1 MKFKNLD
8 NGSVYDVT
16 NKELIASYEANE
28 RFEKVVEAEP
38 KATKAVEKKT
48 AKK

>member
-1 MKFKNLD
+1 MKFRNLD
-8 NGSVYDVT
+8 NGSIYDVV
-16 NKELIASYEANE
+16 NKELIPSYEANE

-38 KATKAVEKKT
+38 KATKAVERKT